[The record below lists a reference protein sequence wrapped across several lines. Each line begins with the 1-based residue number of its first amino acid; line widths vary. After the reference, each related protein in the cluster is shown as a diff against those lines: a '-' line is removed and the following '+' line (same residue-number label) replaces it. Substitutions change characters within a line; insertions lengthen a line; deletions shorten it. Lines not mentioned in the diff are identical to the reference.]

1 MTDRSPVRCI
11 VADDHAATRQGASEI
26 LSAQGD
32 IEVVAT
38 ASDGPEAIHLI
49 SHYRPDVAVVD
60 VLMPGKGGLEV
71 VRETRDAGGGTAVL
85 IYTGSAD
92 PDVVRTCVDAGA
104 RGFVLKSAPAEEL
117 LRAVR
122 TIAGGATYVDQAAT
136 GAPAGTTGDERG
148 LLSNR
153 ERQVLQLLADGRTN
167 DEAAHEV
174 GLSPATVRTY
184 VENAMH
190 KLKADSRIHAVALAV
205 RLGLID

>member
-1 MTDRSPVRCI
+1 MDRRPVRCI

-60 VLMPGKGGLEV
+60 VLMPGKGGLDV
-71 VRETRDAGGGTAVL
+71 VRDARTQGSPTAVV
-85 IYTGSAD
+85 IYTGLPD
-92 PDVVRTCVDAGA
+92 PEVMRTCAKAGA
-104 RGFVLKSAPAEEL
+104 AGFVLKSAPAEEL

-122 TIAGGATYVDQAAT
+122 TVAGGDTYLDHAGTAAT
-136 GAPAGTTGDERG
+136 VQPPPEDRTV
-148 LLSNR
+148 LSAR
-153 ERQVLQLLADGRTN
+153 ERQVLQLLANGATN
-167 DEAAHEV
+167 DEAAKSI

-190 KLKADSRIHAVALAV
+190 KLKADSRTHAVALAV

>member
-1 MTDRSPVRCI
+1 MDRRPVRCI

-38 ASDGPEAIHLI
+38 ASDGPEAVHLI
-49 SHYRPDVAVVD
+49 SHYRPDVAVID
-60 VLMPGKGGLEV
+60 VLMPGKGGLDV
-71 VRETRDAGGGTAVL
+71 VRETRALQGPTSVL
-85 IYTGSAD
+85 IYTGL
-92 PDVVRTCVDAGA
+92 PDVEVMRTCVKAGA
-104 RGFVLKSAPAEEL
+104 AGFVLKSAPAEEL

-122 TIAGGATYVDQAAT
+122 TVAGGDTYLDQASVQAAADP
-136 GAPAGTTGDERG
+136 APEDRTV
-148 LLSNR
+148 LSMR
-153 ERQVLQLLADGRTN
+153 ERQVLQLLADGATN
-167 DEAAHEV
+167 DETAQRI

-190 KLKADSRIHAVALAV
+190 KLKADSRTHAVALAV